1 VIPRSQRFV
10 FLLVATVLAILMLEK
25 GHSTHRK
32 VEAVAFLH
40 SSTAQITVRLKG
52 AVPAPGVY
60 RVPVGSTPATVMNMT
75 VAGSRANNIFKSQSD
90 VPLKSG
96 DIVEV
101 IPNEPQ
107 RAEITVT
114 NMSAKER
121 MVLGIPLSP
130 DVLDIGDWD
139 ALPGIGPELAKRIV
153 GYRQKH
159 GAFGS
164 LDALKRVPGIGEGK
178 ISIIRHYFTNRELS
192 EIQRN
197 IN

>member
-1 VIPRSQRFV
+1 VMPRSQRLV
-10 FLLVATVLAILMLEK
+10 FLLVATVLVVLMLEK

-60 RVPVGSTPATVMNMT
+60 RVPVGSTPATVTNMT
-75 VAGSRANNIFKSQSD
+75 AAGPRADYIFKSPSD

-101 IPNEPQ
+101 IPDGPQ
-107 RAEITVT
+107 CAEITVT
-114 NMSAKER
+114 YMKAKER
-121 MVLGIPLSP
+121 IVLGLPLFP
-130 DVLDIGDWD
+130 DALDIGDWD

-153 GYRQKH
+153 DYRQKY

-178 ISIIRHYFTNRELS
+178 IGRIRQYFTNRELT

-197 IN
+197 VN

>member
-1 VIPRSQRFV
+1 MIPRSQRFV
-10 FLLVATVLAILMLEK
+10 FLLVAIVLAILMLAK

-32 VEAVAFLH
+32 VDAVVFLH
-40 SSTAQITVRLKG
+40 STTSQITVRLKG

-60 RVPVGSTPATVMNMT
+60 CVPVGSTPASVINMT
-75 VAGSRANNIFKSQSD
+75 VAGSRGKNIYKTLSD

-101 IPNEPQ
+101 ISEGPQ
-107 RAEITVT
+107 RAEITIT
-114 NMSAKER
+114 NMKAKER

-130 DVLDIGDWD
+130 DALDLVDWD

-153 GYRQKH
+153 DNRQKY
-159 GAFGS
+159 GDFGS

-178 ISIIRHYFTNRELS
+178 ISRIRQFFKKGN
-192 EIQRN
+192 
-197 IN
+197 